1 MQHHFKF
8 IALFFLLGG
17 ITEAWG
23 CTNFLFTKSTTQ
35 DGSTSVTY
43 SADSHVLYGELY
55 HWPAAEW
62 PEGSLLDIY
71 EWDTGKYMGQ
81 ILQARRTYN
90 VIGNMNEFQLAIG
103 ETTFGG
109 RKELE
114 SQEGAIIDYGSLIYL
129 TLQRAKNAREA
140 IVVMTGLVEQYG
152 YASSGESFSIA
163 DPNEV
168 WIMEMIGKGDGEKGA
183 VWVARMV
190 PDGYVCAHANQ
201 ARITTFPLEGRTSI
215 SSDKIKNIYD
225 KEVTTVYSKDVI
237 SFAKQKGFYPQSAKN
252 TDFSFSD
259 TYAPVDFGAAR
270 FCEIRVWAFFN
281 EVNPDMAK
289 YWEYAKGTDIRKD
302 EKGYALNRMPLW
314 VKPSRKID
322 ILEIMDFMRNHL
334 EGTELD
340 MRKDPGAGPYECPYR
355 WRPMQ
360 YQVDGRTY
368 VHERATATQQTG
380 FTFVSQS
387 RSWMPDAVGGILWFG
402 VDDAASTVYFPMYTS
417 ALQVPY
423 AYAVGNGSMMEFT
436 DKAAFWVFNQV
447 TNFAYTRYN
456 VIHPDIR
463 EKQKALERQYK
474 TYVEMTD
481 AGALALIGKDKQAAI
496 AYLTDFSCNTGNQLV
511 ETWRK
516 FYGHLFARYMDGN
529 IKTAAPG
536 QKNPKVE
543 NPQLPDWYLRTIVNH
558 MGKKQEEVSE

>member
-1 MQHHFKF
+1 MNKLKL
-8 IALFFLLGG
+8 ILLLVWAGSV
-17 ITEAWG
+17 TETIG
-23 CTNFLFTKSTTQ
+23 CTNFLFTKSTTK
-35 DGSTSVTY
+35 DGSTSITY
-43 SADSHVLYGELY
+43 SADSHVLYGEIY
-55 HWPAAEW
+55 HWPATNW

-71 EWDTGKYMGQ
+71 EWDTGKYMGKIPQ
-81 ILQARRTYN
+81 VSHTYN
-90 VIGNMNEFQLAIG
+90 VIGNMNEHQLAIG

-114 SQEGAIIDYGSLIYL
+114 HQEGAIIDYGSLIYL
-129 TLQRAKNAREA
+129 ALQRAKTAREA
-140 IVVMTGLVEQYG
+140 IVVMTQLVEDYG
-152 YASSGESFSIA
+152 YASEGESFSIA

-215 SSDKIKNIYD
+215 SSDKIKNIYN

-259 TYAPVDFGAAR
+259 TYAPVDFSGAR

-281 EVNPDMAK
+281 ELSPDMSQ
-289 YWEYAKGTDIRKD
+289 YWEYAKGTGIQKD

-314 VKPSRKID
+314 IKPSHKVD
-322 ILEIMDFMRNHL
+322 VLEIMDFMRNHL

-355 WRPMQ
+355 WRPME
-360 YQVDGRTY
+360 YKIDGKQY
-368 VHERATATQQTG
+368 VHERTTATQQTG

-387 RSWMPDAVGGILWFG
+387 RSWMPDEVGGILWFG

-417 ALQVPY
+417 ATRVPH

-436 DKAAFWVFNQV
+436 TQAAFWVFNQV
-447 TNFAYTRYN
+447 SNFAYTRYN
-456 VIHPDIR
+456 LIHPEIR
-463 EKQKALERQYK
+463 EKQKALETRYK
-474 TYVEMTD
+474 AYVGMTD
-481 AGALALIGKDKQAAI
+481 AGAMSTIGQDKQKTI

-511 ETWRK
+511 ADWRD
-516 FYGHLFARYMDGN
+516 FYGYLFTRYMDGN
-529 IKTAAPG
+529 VKTAIPG
-536 QKNPKVE
+536 QQNPKVE
-543 NPQLPDWYLRTIVNH
+543 NPPLPDWYLRTIVNY
-558 MGKKQEEVSE
+558 MGDKQEEK